1 MRIAVS
7 RGQESDPSSMSG
19 RFFVL
24 TAHITFLAE
33 DLWIIVHHDLFHHTI
48 LDRTPPWYFR
58 ALRDTERAKTRA
70 EARGEYYQW
79 PRDLP
84 PQLPDE
90 WVLSVEQALRNP
102 IYKVKF
108 DTAQQLS
115 EFEPRM
121 RAAFVQFAKFLS
133 QYGSRPETI
142 TWRF

>member
-1 MRIAVS
+1 MRVAVS
-7 RGQESDPSSMSG
+7 RGQESGPGRTPG

-24 TAHITFLAE
+24 TAHIIFSAE
-33 DLWIIVHHDLFHHTI
+33 NLWAIAHYDLFHHTI
-48 LDRTPPWYFR
+48 LDRTPSWYFR
-58 ALRDTERAKTRA
+58 MLRDAERAKARA
-70 EARGEYYQW
+70 ETRREPYEW

-90 WVLSVEQALRNP
+90 WVLTVEKALRNP
-102 IYKVKF
+102 IYTVKF

-121 RAAFVQFAKFLS
+121 RAAFAEFAAFLNR
-133 QYGSRPETI
+133 YGSRPETI